1 MPMTQLHNAT
11 ANAVSDEAN
20 TYQDAILPKVS
31 RTFALTIPQLPPE
44 LRRAV
49 ANAYLLCRAADT
61 IEDEPALSAE
71 QKRSFENAFVAA
83 VTGEADPQR
92 VASEVAPLLSN
103 ETLEAERDLMRRL
116 PTVLQVT
123 RSLRSTQQASIVKCL
138 KIMSH
143 GMHEFQR
150 NAGLHGL
157 KTLHDLDRY
166 CYCVAGVVGEMLTEM
181 FVDFEP
187 ALVPHRNT
195 MLRLAVSFGQGLQMT
210 NILKDQWED
219 RARGA
224 CWLPQD
230 MFARHGVK
238 LLDLKSGKQNA
249 GYASTMSELVG
260 IAHAHLRYALDYTL
274 LIPAK
279 HAGVRRFCLW
289 AIGMA
294 LLTLRNLHNNLD
306 FSAGTQIKIS
316 RNAVARTILMTRLFG
331 RSNAGLRW
339 LFAMAARGLPLTPLT
354 TEWSEPSLPG
364 RTWPKR
370 SIPHITDVTW
380 REPVDVHEVQEQ

>member
-1 MPMTQLHNAT
+1 MTQINNAT
-11 ANAVSDEAN
+11 VPCVSDEAI

-44 LRRAV
+44 LRGAV

-71 QKRSFENAFVAA
+71 QKRRFENAFVAA
-83 VTGEADPQR
+83 VTGEADPQD
-92 VASEVAPLLSN
+92 VADEVAPLLSDA
-103 ETLEAERDLMRRL
+103 TLEAERDLMRRL
-116 PTVLQVT
+116 PTVLEVT
-123 RSLRSTQQASIVKCL
+123 RSLKRAQQASIVKCL

-150 NAGLHGL
+150 SAGLQGL

-187 ALVPHRNT
+187 ALSPHRNT

-238 LLDLKSGKQNA
+238 LADLKAGKQNA
-249 GYASTMSELVG
+249 EYAATMSELVG
-260 IAHAHLRYALDYTL
+260 IAHAHLRNALDYTL
-274 LIPAK
+274 LFPTR

-294 LLTLRNLHNNLD
+294 VLTLRNLQDNLD

-316 RNAVARTILMTRLFG
+316 RKAVARTILFTRLFG
-331 RSNAGLRW
+331 KSNAALRW
-339 LFAMAARGLPLTPLT
+339 LFNSTARGLPLTPLT
-354 TEWSEPSLPG
+354 AEWSEPSMPG

-370 SIPHITDVTW
+370 SIPHIADVTW
-380 REPVDVHEVQEQ
+380 REPVDAHEVHPQ

>member
-1 MPMTQLHNAT
+1 MTQLHSAT

-49 ANAYLLCRAADT
+49 ANAYLLCRIADT

-92 VASEVAPLLSN
+92 VANEVAPLLSN

-238 LLDLKSGKQNA
+238 LFDLKSGKQNA
-249 GYASTMSELVG
+249 GYAATMSELVG

-294 LLTLRNLHNNLD
+294 LLTLRNLQNNLD

-316 RNAVARTILMTRLFG
+316 RNAVARTILITRLFG

-339 LFAMAARGLPLTPLT
+339 LFSIAARGLPLTPLT

-370 SIPHITDVTW
+370 SIPHIADVTW